1 MKLAI
6 YKNPFFCQYVIMVK
20 KEEMKKIKNEVV
32 ACQKC
37 QLYQTRHL
45 PVIGQGSHEAK
56 IMFIGEAPGA
66 SEDKTGVPF
75 CGAAG
80 KVLDEL
86 LESIGAKREEVY
98 IGNILKCRPPG
109 NRNPELEEIESCT
122 PYLDRQIEIIQPRA
136 IAALGNFS
144 ARYLMEK
151 YGLEDL
157 IQGISKMKGQVFTPS
172 GQDFAL
178 VPLFHPAVA
187 TYNRSKYDDLVS
199 DFKVLKQ
206 YL

>member
-1 MKLAI
+1 MA
-6 YKNPFFCQYVIMVK
+6 K

-45 PVIGQGSHEAK
+45 PVIGQGSHQAK
-56 IMFIGEAPGA
+56 IMFVGEAPGA

-80 KVLDEL
+80 KVLDDL
-86 LESIGAKREEVY
+86 LESIGAKRQEIY
-98 IGNILKCRPPG
+98 ICNILKCRPPG

-122 PYLDRQIEIIQPRA
+122 PYLDRQIEIINPKA

-157 IQGISKMKGQVFTPS
+157 IQGITKMKAQVFTPS
-172 GQDFAL
+172 GQDF
-178 VPLFHPAVA
+178 VIIPLFHPAVA
-187 TYNRSKYDDLVS
+187 TYNRSKFDDLAQ
-199 DFKVLKQ
+199 DFQVLKK

>member
-1 MKLAI
+1 MDKNQQMKLI
-6 YKNPFFCQYVIMVK
+6 
-20 KEEMKKIKNEVV
+20 KEEVI
-32 ACQKC
+32 ACKRC
-37 QLYQTRHL
+37 ELNKTRTL

-56 IMFIGEAPGA
+56 IMFVGEAPGA
-66 SEDKTGVPF
+66 QENKTGRPF

-80 KVLDEL
+80 KVLDQL
-86 LESIGAKREEVY
+86 LESIGAEREEIY
-98 IGNILKCRPPG
+98 IGNILKCRPPS

-157 IQGISKMKGQVFTPS
+157 IQGISKMKGQVFSPS
-172 GQDFAL
+172 GQDFKL
-178 VPLFHPAVA
+178 IPLFHPAVA
-187 TYNRSKYDDLVS
+187 TYNRHKFDDLAQ
-199 DFKVLKQ
+199 DFKILKK